1 MPEDNK
7 IYYVGFS
14 DGGYINGTHYSCM
27 YDEDENVT
35 KNWCE
40 AVSKKFPDSNITY
53 LKMSGKLYK
62 DFTQIYREEFYR
74 WKNEVE
80 RKEIESI

>member
-1 MPEDNK
+1 
-7 IYYVGFS
+7 
-14 DGGYINGTHYSCM
+14 
-27 YDEDENVT
+27 
-35 KNWCE
+35 
-40 AVSKKFPDSNITY
+40 
-53 LKMSGKLYK
+53 MSGKLYK